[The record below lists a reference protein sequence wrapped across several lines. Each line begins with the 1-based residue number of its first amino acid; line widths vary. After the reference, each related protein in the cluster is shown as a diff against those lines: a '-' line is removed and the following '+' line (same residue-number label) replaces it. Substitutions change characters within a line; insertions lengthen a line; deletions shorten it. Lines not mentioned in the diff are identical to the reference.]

1 MTNKLNTNQKV
12 EEALHSLDGLQRAE
26 ASPFLLSGILHLLP
40 DDNRWWSVVAAT
52 LSKPAIAIALSTV
65 ILLLHF
71 WLLFS
76 NTAPANESQNDQV
89 SDLAIA
95 YHFDQNNLP
104 DQNPTLP

>member
-12 EEALHSLDGLQRAE
+12 EEALHSLDGLQKAE
-26 ASPFLLSGILHLLP
+26 ASPFLLSRLLHQLP
-40 DDNRWWSVVAAT
+40 DDNRWWSVFAAT
-52 LSKPAIAIALSTV
+52 LSKPAIAITLSSV

-76 NTAPANESQNDQV
+76 NTAPVIDSPNDQV
-89 SDLAIA
+89 ADLAIA

>member
-1 MTNKLNTNQKV
+1 MTNKLNTNKKV
-12 EEALHSLDGLQRAE
+12 EEALNSLDGLQKAE
-26 ASPFLLSGILHLLP
+26 ASPFLLSRLMHQLQ
-40 DDNRWWSVVAAT
+40 DENRWWSVFAAI
-52 LSKPAIAIALSTV
+52 LSKPAVAISLSTV

-76 NTAPANESQNDQV
+76 NTAPVIDSPNDQV
-89 SDLAIA
+89 ADLAIA